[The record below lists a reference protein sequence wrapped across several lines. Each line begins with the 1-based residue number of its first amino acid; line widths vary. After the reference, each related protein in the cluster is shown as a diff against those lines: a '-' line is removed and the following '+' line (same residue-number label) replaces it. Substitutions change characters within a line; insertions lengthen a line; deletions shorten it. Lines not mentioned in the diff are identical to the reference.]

1 MKSILTIRNHI
12 VTFYR
17 KHEMICNYF
26 LRLVFSFLTLFA
38 IRSNIGFNT
47 LLSQLWFIIGFS
59 VVCAFISIRFLVLV
73 MAVYV
78 VLEAA
83 TLSIGVGV
91 VMLII
96 FAIIYLCFLRLD
108 SRYGFVLM
116 LFPLLYIIRIPA
128 VIPLILGIIAPMNAI
143 GAVIAGNV
151 VYFIIHY
158 LSINATVIAGYTDAS
173 EFTRANMY
181 LNGMFNYKELFSST
195 LIVILVFMVVFYMR
209 KLNFNHARDMAAAIG
224 AGLYVVLMLI
234 VRMILNTISFSNLRT
249 IIIGTVVA
257 LIITVLADKFI
268 SPLDFSRSE
277 MLEFEDS
284 EYYYYVKAV
293 PKITIDKE
301 TVSVTRISSRKD
313 AGNAILMEPEGAKE
327 AAEEA
332 EGKEDTD

>member
-1 MKSILTIRNHI
+1 MKTILTIRNSI

-17 KHEMICNYF
+17 KHEMIFAYF
-26 LRLVFSFLTLFA
+26 LRLVFSFLTLYA

-59 VVCAFISIRFLVLV
+59 VVSAFVNIRFLVLV
-73 MAVYV
+73 MAGYV

-96 FAIIYLCFLRLD
+96 FAVIYLCYLRLD
-108 SRYGFVLM
+108 ARYGFVLM
-116 LFPLLYIIRIPA
+116 LLPLLYIIRIPA
-128 VIPLILGIIAPMNAI
+128 LIPLILGITAPMNAI
-143 GAVIAGNV
+143 GAVIAGNL

-158 LSINATVIAGYTDAS
+158 LSVNATVIAGYTDAS
-173 EFTRANMY
+173 EFTRATMY
-181 LNGMFNYKELFSST
+181 LNGLFTYKELFSST

-209 KLNFNHARDMAAAIG
+209 KLNFNHARDLAAAVG
-224 AGLYVVLMLI
+224 AGLYIVLTLI

-249 IIIGTVVA
+249 ILIGTVIS
-257 LIITVLADKFI
+257 LILTILADKFI
-268 SPLDFSRSE
+268 SPLDLTRSE
-277 MLEFEDS
+277 LLEFEDN

-293 PKITIDKE
+293 PKIMMDKE

-313 AGNAILMEPEGAKE
+313 GGSVMSDDLDDLNE
-327 AAEEA
+327 ARETDT
-332 EGKEDTD
+332 GKEDID